1 MKTKV
6 YRREEVLSASKNLGG
21 KRRKGR
27 KEGRQKKGGRESGR
41 ERGKRK
47 WHTYHS
53 LTVQPR
59 RQERKRG
66 EGGRIRGCLWGEGEG
81 EGERERRKNWHSISR
96 SVIKARLSLVSV
108 RFQSWY
114 ASANQ

>member
-1 MKTKV
+1 M
-6 YRREEVLSASKNLGG
+6 LSASKNLGG
-21 KRRKGR
+21 RKKER
-27 KEGRQKKGGRESGR
+27 KEGRKAEKGREGKR
-41 ERGKRK
+41 ERTREEK

-53 LTVQPR
+53 PTGQPR
-59 RQERKRG
+59 CQERKRG

-81 EGERERRKNWHSISR
+81 EGDRERRKNWHSISL

-108 RFQSWY
+108 HFQSWY